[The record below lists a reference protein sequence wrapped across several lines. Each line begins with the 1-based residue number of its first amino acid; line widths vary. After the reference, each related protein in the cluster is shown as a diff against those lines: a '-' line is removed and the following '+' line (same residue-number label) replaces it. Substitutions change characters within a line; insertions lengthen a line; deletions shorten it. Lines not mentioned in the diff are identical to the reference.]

1 MRPTECKFCGLH
13 GVWHIDDDTV
23 FACGTIWAG
32 RVDVWNQSTG
42 CVEIMANRD
51 RIRRAL
57 NVLKAVDRYDTDNVD
72 PDTWCG
78 DEFDQAVDADVVDQ
92 VIQILEGESD
102 GQTD

>member
-1 MRPTECKFCGLH
+1 MTPSECKFCGLH

-42 CVEIMANRD
+42 CVEIMSLRD

-57 NVLKAVDRYDTDNVD
+57 EKLKAAKRYRVLPVSRTHVEYDRTPDGPVTDSE
-72 PDTWCG
+72 TL
-78 DEFDQAVDADVVDQ
+78 DVLAR
-92 VIQILEGESD
+92 ILEGDADE
-102 GQTD
+102 Q